1 MSRALGAL
9 PELHVVPGYQ
19 GEKGIRKVRGL
30 GPRVLL
36 LDETGLE
43 RDGIRTIRRLRRLAP
58 ATRVLVLATR
68 PGKEARERV
77 LAAGAGGLFE
87 MQSDL
92 ATLVQ
97 AIRTV
102 AAGEVWH
109 QRPAPERM
117 LPPSL
122 VNRVDRG
129 LTRRESEIADCAGR
143 GLRNRQI
150 AAYLNISPETVKT
163 HLSNIFRKLKVEGRI
178 GLSALAQRRTGP
190 ENRGS

>member
-1 MSRALGAL
+1 
-9 PELHVVPGYQ
+9 
-19 GEKGIRKVRGL
+19 
-30 GPRVLL
+30 VLL

-102 AAGEVWH
+102 AAGEIWN
-109 QRPAPERM
+109 QGPASEK
-117 LPPSL
+117 LPPTNS
-122 VNRVDRG
+122 VDRADTR
-129 LTRRESEIADCAGR
+129 LTRRESEIADCVGR

-163 HLSNIFRKLKVEGRI
+163 HLSNIFRKLKLEGRI
-178 GLSALAQRRTGP
+178 ALSTLAQRRTGP

>member
-1 MSRALGAL
+1 
-9 PELHVVPGYQ
+9 
-19 GEKGIRKVRGL
+19 
-30 GPRVLL
+30 VLL

-102 AAGEVWH
+102 AAGEIWH
-109 QRPAPERM
+109 QRPVPERM
-117 LPPSL
+117 LPPSS